1 MYRFGSL
8 LSSNASSADERDNPM
23 TPPDLIGLCSS
34 VEEGFILNTWLS
46 QVSPGLSMPLFRL
59 VCCRLCLAFY
69 CLLQIQV
76 HDMVDGCGQGCK
88 HVDCRLHWFIAARL
102 LMLHVARPRCL
113 PRFAF
118 ASSLHLL
125 QACFGRFVFSGWR
138 IRHSLYHCKLVMYG
152 SQKNWNSGQKFMV
165 LKILGQMFKHGYT
178 VPNQAFP
185 S

>member
-8 LSSNASSADERDNPM
+8 LPSNASSADERDNPM
-23 TPPDLIGLCSS
+23 TPPDLIGLCSF

-46 QVSPGLSMPLFRL
+46 QG
-59 VCCRLCLAFY
+59 
-69 CLLQIQV
+69 
-76 HDMVDGCGQGCK
+76 HDHGNVFTCVLHLICPWSFDAGCGQGCK

-102 LMLHVARPRCL
+102 LMLHVARPRRL
-113 PRFAF
+113 LRFAF

-125 QACFGRFVFSGWR
+125 QACFRRFVFFGWR

-178 VPNQAFP
+178 VPNHAFP